1 MKCFLIHLTSHG
13 KQKYNEIK
21 RKSSL
26 EYEFQSNCITCNE
39 NAFGMEEKDL
49 LVDDDNKPS
58 KMTRS
63 RLSLEQIVSHENTV
77 WVYCEIHSIPVKGKL
92 KRISY
97 DSIQSVGQEAV
108 VDTNEEIFHSEA
120 GRKIQVE
127 GRQLGSMIQELSK
140 KTVYQVINL

>member
-1 MKCFLIHLTSHG
+1 MKCFLIHLTTHG
-13 KQKYNEIK
+13 KQKYDEIK

-77 WVYCEIHSIPVKGKL
+77 VGSIARSTQFQSKG
-92 KRISY
+92 S
-97 DSIQSVGQEAV
+97 
-108 VDTNEEIFHSEA
+108 
-120 GRKIQVE
+120 
-127 GRQLGSMIQELSK
+127 
-140 KTVYQVINL
+140 